1 MPLFTD
7 GKAQDAKDEP
17 GDLPEHLIGP
27 FSEEKRKIDA
37 NHCDLKV
44 FTDRR
49 FVGYWVLWA
58 SFALTLPGYAQNDS
72 IALETVVVRG
82 FVPEKFM
89 SGLKIQA
96 IDSASLTQLRFQNI
110 SDVLSAFTPIAFR
123 NYGPGQ
129 LSTASFRG
137 TSANHTA
144 VLWNGLNINAPTL
157 GQTDFSTIPVA
168 GFDQLSIQYGSAAS
182 IVGSDA
188 VGGSILLGSKA
199 PDKPLSVTAGAQR
212 ASFNN
217 YQVQETFR
225 YFTHLNEKWEFSG
238 KTAVYNGKMNNDYR
252 KPLRRGYL
260 LLPTETAQ
268 KGIVQDLFF
277 RAKNDREISAHI
289 WLTDN
294 NLVLIPDDEMGRE
307 MTRTT
312 AYRTMLRYQAGSL
325 AMRTAWVRD
334 IIDYA
339 KGDLSRPDHSVTDK
353 FASRIE
359 KDFML
364 NLGDNVNPVSIKAGG
379 EWTHYRSRVPGYA
392 QSPVSENRTDLFLLT
407 RWQPTARIITSV
419 NLRQGLVT
427 GYNPPFTPSVG
438 LEYGLVQKIR
448 YDLKIKGSA
457 GRSYRVPTLNER
469 YWKDLGNPGIR
480 PETGWNKEIGLEQAF
495 RRAIGGSL
503 RTSATFYHNRIK
515 DWTYW
520 NPSSGFRV
528 ENLQQV
534 LARGIEL
541 QLNYQRQIGFWHT
554 GLDAGYAFN
563 KSSQEKAYDN
573 YSQDVVG
580 KQLVFV
586 PEHTANVNMFF
597 QYKLTRFTTQ
607 FQAASKRYST
617 SDNIQFL
624 DGYGLVTLIGETT
637 FRFDEFRMH
646 LQAQIRNVTDTFY
659 LNVRNNAMPGRS
671 FALSLTFSYDSQ

>member
-1 MPLFTD
+1 M
-7 GKAQDAKDEP
+7 
-17 GDLPEHLIGP
+17 
-27 FSEEKRKIDA
+27 
-37 NHCDLKV
+37 
-44 FTDRR
+44 
-49 FVGYWVLWA
+49 LWA
-58 SFALTLPGYAQNDS
+58 SFALALPAFAQQDS
-72 IALETVVVRG
+72 IALDPVLVRG
-82 FVPEKFM
+82 FVPQKFM
-89 SGLKIQA
+89 SGLKIQR
-96 IDSASLTQLRFQNI
+96 IDSAALAQLRFQNI

-168 GFDQLSIQYGSAAS
+168 GFDELSVQYGSAAS

-188 VGGSILLGSKA
+188 IGGSILLGSSA
-199 PDKPLSVTAGAQR
+199 HEGAFNASAGWQHD
-212 ASFNN
+212 SFNN
-217 YQVQETFR
+217 RQFQANTR
-225 YFTHLNEKWEFSG
+225 YSTHLNEKWSLSG
-238 KTAVYNGKMNNDYR
+238 KTALYDGRMNNDYPNR
-252 KPLRRGYL
+252 YRRSYL
-260 LLPTETAQ
+260 LLPTETSQ

-277 RAKNDREISAHI
+277 HAKNDQEISAHI

-294 NLVLIPDDEMGRE
+294 KLVLVPDDEQGRE

-312 AYRTMLRYQAGSL
+312 AYRTMVRYQTGSL
-325 AMRTAWVRD
+325 TMRTAWVRD

-339 KGDLSRPDHSVTDK
+339 KGDLSRPDHAVTDK
-353 FASRIE
+353 FASRVE
-359 KDFML
+359 KDFTW
-364 NLGDNVNPVSIKAGG
+364 NLGGNFNPVSIKTGA

-392 QSPVSENRTDLFLLT
+392 QSPVWENRTDLFFLT
-407 RWQPTARIITSV
+407 RWQPTSRITTSI

-427 GYNPPFTPSVG
+427 GYNPPFTPSIG
-438 LEYGLVQKIR
+438 LEYDLLQKSHYI
-448 YDLKIKGSA
+448 LKIKSSA

-480 PETGWNKEIGLEQAF
+480 PETGWNKEVGIEQTFKEAL
-495 RRAIGGSL
+495 GGTV

-520 NPSSGFRV
+520 NPSTGFHV
-528 ENLQQV
+528 QNLQQV

-541 QLNYQRQIGFWHT
+541 HLDYERQTGT
-554 GLDAGYAFN
+554 LRPGLDAGYAFN
-563 KSSQEKAYDN
+563 RSSQEKAYDN
-573 YSQDVVG
+573 YSQDIVG

-586 PEHTANVNMFF
+586 PEHTANVNVFF
-597 QYKLTRFTTQ
+597 RYKSTRFTSQ
-607 FQAASKRYST
+607 FQASSKRYST

-624 DGYGLVTLIGETT
+624 NGYGLVNLISETT
-637 FRFDEFRMH
+637 FSFDKFRML
-646 LQAQIRNVTDTFY
+646 LQGQIRNVTNTFY

-671 FALSLTFSYDSQ
+671 FALSLTFSYDSL

>member
-1 MPLFTD
+1 MRFRV
-7 GKAQDAKDEP
+7 
-17 GDLPEHLIGP
+17 I
-27 FSEEKRKIDA
+27 
-37 NHCDLKV
+37 
-44 FTDRR
+44 TDRR
-49 FVGYWVLWA
+49 FVCYWILWA
-58 SFALTLPGYAQNDS
+58 SFALALPGYAQRDS
-72 IALETVVVRG
+72 IELDPVTVRA

-89 SGLKIQA
+89 SGLKIQR
-96 IDSASLTQLRFQNI
+96 IDSASLAQVRFQNI
-110 SDVLSAFTPIAFR
+110 GDVLSAYTPVAFK

-168 GFDQLSIQYGSAAS
+168 GFDQLSVQYGSAAS

-188 VGGSILLGSKA
+188 VGGSILLGS
-199 PDKPLSVTAGAQR
+199 R
-212 ASFNN
+212 ASEKPFHVSVGRQQDTFNN
-217 YQVQETFR
+217 PQTQTDVR
-225 YFTHLNEKWEFSG
+225 YAWPVNSQWAFSG
-238 KTAVYNGKMNNDYR
+238 KTALYDGRMNNEYP
-252 KPLRRGYL
+252 KPVRNTYT
-260 LLPTETAQ
+260 LLPTETFQ
-268 KGIVQDLFF
+268 KGIVQDLFLHS
-277 RAKNDREISAHI
+277 RSDEEISAHV

-294 NLVLIPDDEMGRE
+294 KLTLTPDDEQGRE

-312 AYRTMLRYQAGSL
+312 AYRTMVRYQVRTL
-325 AMRTAWVRD
+325 TLRTAWVRD

-339 KGDLSRPDHSVTDK
+339 KGDLARPDHSVTDK
-353 FASRIE
+353 FSSRIE
-359 KDFML
+359 KDFTL
-364 NLGDNVNPVSIKAGG
+364 NLGSNVNPVSVKTGG

-392 QSPVSENRTDLFLLT
+392 QSPATENRTDFFLLT
-407 RWQPTARIITSV
+407 RWQPADRVTASV

-427 GYNPPFTPSVG
+427 GFNPPFTPSIG
-438 LEYGLVQKIR
+438 LEYRLIQKTL
-448 YDLKIKGSA
+448 YNLLLKGSY

-469 YWKDLGNPGIR
+469 YWKDLGNPEIR
-480 PETGWNKEIGLEQAF
+480 PETGWNKELALEQTFKAAF
-495 RRAIGGSL
+495 GGTL

-520 NPSSGFRV
+520 NPSRNYRV

-541 QLNYQRQIGFWHT
+541 QLNYHRQSGSWQT

-563 KSSQEKAYDN
+563 RSGQEKAYDN
-573 YSQDVVG
+573 YSQDIVG

-586 PEHTANVNMFF
+586 PEHSANANAFV
-597 QYKLTRFTTQ
+597 Q
-607 FQAASKRYST
+607 FKAMRVTGQLQAAGKRYT
-617 SDNIQFL
+617 TFDNSQFL
-624 DGYGLVTLIGETT
+624 DGYGLVNLLAATT
-637 FRFDEFRMH
+637 FTLDKFRLV
-646 LQAQIRNVTDTFY
+646 LQGQVRNVTDTFY

>member
-1 MPLFTD
+1 M
-7 GKAQDAKDEP
+7 
-17 GDLPEHLIGP
+17 
-27 FSEEKRKIDA
+27 
-37 NHCDLKV
+37 

-49 FVGYWVLWA
+49 FVRYRILWA
-58 SFALTLPGYAQNDS
+58 SFALALPAYAQKDS
-72 IALETVVVRG
+72 IALDPVIVRG
-82 FVPEKFM
+82 FVPQKFM
-89 SGLKIQA
+89 SGLKIQR
-96 IDSASLTQLRFQNI
+96 IDSASLSQVRYQNI
-110 SDVLSAFTPIAFR
+110 GDVLSAYTPIAFK

-168 GFDQLSIQYGSAAS
+168 GFDQLSVQYGSAAS

-188 VGGSILLGSKA
+188 VGGSILLASNA
-199 PDKPLSVTAGAQR
+199 PANPLQVSAGRQR
-212 ASFNN
+212 ESFNN
-217 YQVQETFR
+217 KHTRADIR
-225 YFTHLNEKWEFSG
+225 YSVPLRGHWALSG
-238 KTAVYNGKMNNDYR
+238 KTALYDNRVNNDF
-252 KPLRRGYL
+252 PNPTRRTYA
-260 LLPTETAQ
+260 LLPTETFQ
-268 KGIVQDLFF
+268 KGVVQDLFL
-277 RAKNDREISAHI
+277 RSPADQEISAHV

-294 NLVLIPDDEMGRE
+294 KLVLTPEDEQGRE

-312 AYRTMLRYQAGSL
+312 AYRTMLRYQIRTL
-325 AMRTAWVRD
+325 TLRTAWVRD

-359 KDFML
+359 KDFTV
-364 NLGDNVNPVSIKAGG
+364 NLGRHLNPLSLKAGG

-392 QSPVSENRTDLFLLT
+392 QMPVSENRTDFFLLS
-407 RWQPTARIITSV
+407 RWQPTSRITTSI

-427 GYNPPFTPSVG
+427 GFNPPFTPSVG
-438 LEYGLVQKIR
+438 LEYGLIQKTR
-448 YDLKIKGSA
+448 YHLVLKGSY

-469 YWKDLGNPGIR
+469 YWKDLGNPNVR
-480 PETGWNKEIGLEQAF
+480 PETGWNKELGLEQAF
-495 RRAIGGSL
+495 SEALGGTL
-503 RTSATFYHNRIK
+503 RTSATFYHNRIR

-520 NPSSGFRV
+520 NPATSYRV

-541 QLNYQRQIGFWHT
+541 QLHYLRRSGPWQT

-563 KSSQEKAYDN
+563 RSSQEKAYDN
-573 YSQDVVG
+573 YSQDIVG

-586 PEHTANVNMFF
+586 PEHTANANAFVQF
-597 QYKLTRFTTQ
+597 KSTRFTGQ
-607 FQAASKRYST
+607 LQAASKRYT
-617 SDNIQFL
+617 TFDNSQFL
-624 DGYGLVTLIGETT
+624 DGYGLVNLLAETA
-637 FRFDEFRMH
+637 FAVEKCRFVI
-646 LQAQIRNVTDTFY
+646 QGQVRNVTDTFY

>member
-1 MPLFTD
+1 MPLSCD
-7 GKAQDAKDEP
+7 GKAP
-17 GDLPEHLIGP
+17 GCERRARRPARAFDRIVFGGKTEDRRQSLR
-27 FSEEKRKIDA
+27 FR
-37 NHCDLKV
+37 V

-49 FVGYWVLWA
+49 FVGYWMLWA
-58 SFALTLPGYAQNDS
+58 SFALALPVCAQKDS
-72 IALETVVVRG
+72 IALDPVIVKG
-82 FVPEKFM
+82 FVPQKFM
-89 SGLKIQA
+89 SGLKIQH
-96 IDSASLTQLRFQNI
+96 IDSASLAQVRYQSI
-110 SDVLSAFTPIAFR
+110 GDVLSAYTPIAFK

-129 LSTASFRG
+129 LNTASFRG

-168 GFDQLSIQYGSAAS
+168 GFDQLSVQYGSAAS
-182 IVGSDA
+182 VVGSDA
-188 VGGSILLGSKA
+188 VGGSILLDS
-199 PDKPLSVTAGAQR
+199 R
-212 ASFNN
+212 ASATPFHVSDGGQYDSFNN
-217 YQVQETFR
+217 YQSRTNIHYTVP
-225 YFTHLNEKWEFSG
+225 LNNQWAFSG
-238 KTAVYNGKMNNDYR
+238 KTGLYYGRMNNDYP
-252 KPLRRGYL
+252 KPTRNTYA
-260 LLPTETAQ
+260 LLPTETFQ
-268 KGIVQDLFF
+268 KGIVQDLFLH
-277 RAKNDREISAHI
+277 AQNDQEISAHI

-294 NLVLIPDDEMGRE
+294 KLTLTPDDVQGRE

-312 AYRTMLRYQAGSL
+312 AYRTMFRYQVRTL
-325 AMRTAWVRD
+325 TLRTAWVRD

-339 KGDLSRPDHSVTDK
+339 KGDLSHPDHSVTDK

-359 KDFML
+359 KDFLL
-364 NLGDNVNPVSIKAGG
+364 NLGNNINPVNLKTGG

-392 QSPVSENRTDLFLLT
+392 LSPVSENRTDFFLLT
-407 RWQPTARIITSV
+407 RWRPTARITTSI

-427 GYNPPFTPSVG
+427 GFNPPLTPSVG
-438 LEYGLVQKIR
+438 LEYGLIQKTL
-448 YDLKIKGSA
+448 YNLTLKGSY

-469 YWKDLGNPGIR
+469 YWKDLGNPDVR
-480 PETGWNKEIGLEQAF
+480 PETGWNKEIGLEQTFKAAF
-495 RRAIGGSL
+495 GGSL

-520 NPSSGFRV
+520 NPSRSYRV

-541 QLNYQRQIGFWHT
+541 QLHYQRQTGSWRT

-573 YSQDVVG
+573 YSQDIVG

-586 PEHTANVNMFF
+586 PEHTANANAFVQFKST
-597 QYKLTRFTTQ
+597 KLTGQ
-607 FQAASKRYST
+607 FQAAGKRYT
-617 SDNIQFL
+617 TFDNSQFL
-624 DGYGLVTLIGETT
+624 DGYGLVNLLAETT
-637 FRFDEFRMH
+637 FTFHKFKLV
-646 LQAQIRNVTDTFY
+646 LQGQVRNVTDTFY